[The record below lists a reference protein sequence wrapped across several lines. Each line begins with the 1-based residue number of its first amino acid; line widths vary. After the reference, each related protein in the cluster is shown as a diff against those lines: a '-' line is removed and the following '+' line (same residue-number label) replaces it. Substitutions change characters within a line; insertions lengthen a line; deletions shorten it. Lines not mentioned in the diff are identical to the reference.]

1 MVVLN
6 EIVMARLRLR
16 QLAEAR
22 DYNMSSLSRDSRLT
36 INMVRR
42 YWYNTS
48 NGLEDGPPLTE
59 VSLPALDALA
69 DVLNVQPGDLIE
81 RSTVSA

>member
-1 MVVLN
+1 MTEVN

-22 DYNMSSLSRDSRLT
+22 GMNMSSLSRDSRLT

-42 YWYNTS
+42 YWYNTA
-48 NGLEDGPPLTE
+48 NGLESGPRLTE

-69 DVLNVQPGDLIE
+69 DVLGIEPGELIE
-81 RSTVSA
+81 RSGTDS